1 MAKDYFPL
9 KKGAVRVFAM
19 SNAEGSGTLTIEV
32 LSVAKRGPVTKA
44 KCRRTS
50 QWAGKP
56 AKTGTYT
63 VTKDARG
70 VISGKE
76 VEYAAPVKVGTK
88 WAAAQY
94 EFWIESL
101 ASATRTRTGTFKDC
115 LRVAYLIAGG
125 DSGSG
130 ERFYAPG
137 VGLVKVVESEE
148 TDPFEL
154 ELIEYR

>member
-32 LSVAKRGPVTKA
+32 LSMAKRGAVTKA

-50 QWAGKP
+50 QWVGKP
-56 AKTGTYT
+56 AKTGTFI
-63 VTKDARG
+63 VTKDAKG
-70 VISGKE
+70 VRSGKE
-76 VEYAAPVKVGTK
+76 VEYAAPVKTGTK

-94 EFWIESL
+94 EYWIESL
-101 ASATRTRTGTFKDC
+101 SSSVRTRAGFFKGC

-137 VGLVKVVESEE
+137 VGLIKVVESEE
-148 TDPFEL
+148 SAPFEL
-154 ELIEYR
+154 ELIEHR